1 MKSKL
6 NIEELKKTNKQ
17 FKKQIKNT
25 LLRIGKL
32 IEKRNNLDKYKENL
46 QLSTETSYLENNLIL
61 NDLPDKQQIS
71 IFQESILELKKKI
84 SKIENKTKFIIYNN
98 NQAEIFSFTH
108 LKNEIKKKK
117 EKLYYLNQDN
127 EILEKVIKSNDDNY
141 NYYIINNEE
150 KQIINQ
156 LKEEKKKKKEELQN
170 KKNEEKKGEI
180 LLKKIN
186 KDIINLETNIQ
197 IIKDNIKY
205 KKELDKKNMTIEEK
219 KINQKK
225 EIKSIQDKLKNI
237 EIIMNQDK
245 ITYNNILKSQREKID
260 SLFQFIQSIE
270 DNYRK
275 VLNFER
281 LNKIKELGKIRKIQI
296 KKNDKIHQIHEKNKE
311 KFKILP
317 IIRTVS
323 ASQKKT
329 RSKLNMKNEN
339 LKKNYS
345 YVLPEV
351 NKSSLQIKKKR
362 KLNLNK
368 SKNFD
373 EKNYKIPFAIYPK
386 RSYTP
391 INQIRKIYKS

>member
-1 MKSKL
+1 
-6 NIEELKKTNKQ
+6 
-17 FKKQIKNT
+17 
-25 LLRIGKL
+25 
-32 IEKRNNLDKYKENL
+32 
-46 QLSTETSYLENNLIL
+46 
-61 NDLPDKQQIS
+61 
-71 IFQESILELKKKI
+71 
-84 SKIENKTKFIIYNN
+84 
-98 NQAEIFSFTH
+98 
-108 LKNEIKKKK
+108 
-117 EKLYYLNQDN
+117 
-127 EILEKVIKSNDDNY
+127 
-141 NYYIINNEE
+141 
-150 KQIINQ
+150 
-156 LKEEKKKKKEELQN
+156 
-170 KKNEEKKGEI
+170 
-180 LLKKIN
+180 
-186 KDIINLETNIQ
+186 
-197 IIKDNIKY
+197 
-205 KKELDKKNMTIEEK
+205 
-219 KINQKK
+219 
-225 EIKSIQDKLKNI
+225 
-237 EIIMNQDK
+237 MNQDK

-275 VLNFER
+275 ILNFER

-345 YVLPEV
+345 YVLPDV
-351 NKSSLQIKKKR
+351 NKNSLKIKKSR